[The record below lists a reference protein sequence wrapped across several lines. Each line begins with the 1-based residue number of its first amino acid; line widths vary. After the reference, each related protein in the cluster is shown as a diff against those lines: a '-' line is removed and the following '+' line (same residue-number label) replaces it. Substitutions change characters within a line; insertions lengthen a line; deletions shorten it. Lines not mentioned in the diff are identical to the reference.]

1 MAQCGVH
8 ARLRSSDE
16 EGCTGSGYG
25 FDRMIPLQALSA
37 RTVILHMRA
46 VRQIEVVQH
55 FDAA

>member
-1 MAQCGVH
+1 MAQDGVR

-16 EGCTGSGYG
+16 KRGTGDG

-46 VRQIEVVQH
+46 VRHIKEVKH